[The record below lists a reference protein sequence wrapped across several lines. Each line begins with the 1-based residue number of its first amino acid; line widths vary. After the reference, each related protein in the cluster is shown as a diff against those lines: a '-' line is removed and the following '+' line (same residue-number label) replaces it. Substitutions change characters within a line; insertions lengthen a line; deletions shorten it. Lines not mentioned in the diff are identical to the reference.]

1 MTPRHALNVLLTSES
16 FLELEARL
24 RRVSA
29 FHILKIE
36 TWEISHA
43 RLLAWLL
50 DPRASHGMGA
60 EPLRRFVLLAARED
74 PNEATLDAVD
84 LDQLDLASALVEVER
99 SVEIPD
105 KRSRRLDVLVLAQVP
120 DRDEPAPIL
129 VVEYKVDAEEGE
141 EQTADYAAWARTQ
154 PLTLAG
160 RTVLPLQV
168 YLCPVVREDHA
179 PAPPFVT
186 VGYEDYLGW
195 VDGLG
200 ALEKTEQAKFL
211 VEEWKACLRARNDVA
226 DEDVELLL
234 ADIREAHGPEVEVLR
249 KAPKEALEPLRHV
262 LDQHD
267 EVFTQLGVQLSRRGR
282 GSKGHSATISLAREV
297 LEAAVDDAR
306 WTITGAGGSL
316 RGVFLPSVEAVATW
330 AKEKPRTSK
339 LCCQLFADR
348 PSKGRL
354 RLALEVVHDL
364 PGVKDKEE
372 ARRIRQDVAASLR
385 EVLKGV
391 DERLDLGPKATI
403 ARFTVKVPKV
413 KDVESDMDEN
423 VAEHRAALEAV
434 AARVVALEDA
444 LASWWATELPPLLD
458 AVRVALD

>member
-1 MTPRHALNVLLTSES
+1 MSATSAFS
-16 FLELEARL
+16 L
-24 RRVSA
+24 RR
-29 FHILKIE
+29 
-36 TWEISHA
+36 
-43 RLLAWLL
+43 
-50 DPRASHGMGA
+50 G
-60 EPLRRFVLLAARED
+60 
-74 PNEATLDAVD
+74 
-84 LDQLDLASALVEVER
+84 
-99 SVEIPD
+99 
-105 KRSRRLDVLVLAQVP
+105 
-120 DRDEPAPIL
+120 
-129 VVEYKVDAEEGE
+129 
-141 EQTADYAAWARTQ
+141 
-154 PLTLAG
+154 
-160 RTVLPLQV
+160 
-168 YLCPVVREDHA
+168 
-179 PAPPFVT
+179 
-186 VGYEDYLGW
+186 
-195 VDGLG
+195 
-200 ALEKTEQAKFL
+200 
-211 VEEWKACLRARNDVA
+211 
-226 DEDVELLL
+226 
-234 ADIREAHGPEVEVLR
+234 
-249 KAPKEALEPLRHV
+249 
-262 LDQHD
+262 
-267 EVFTQLGVQLSRRGR
+267 
-282 GSKGHSATISLAREV
+282 SATISLAREV